1 MWDLTLAPKFIQ
13 SVDNVNNQKHKMHRQ
28 TVAHKQNRIC
38 ELTVEDS
45 LVSGN
50 ISHRMDLT
58 EDVPSS
64 QVFAADQN
72 LIEIVC

>member
-1 MWDLTLAPKFIQ
+1 
-13 SVDNVNNQKHKMHRQ
+13 MHRQ